1 VEGSPGGRW
10 TSSDAVVVRHEPAR
24 LRASLAAVFL
34 ALLSVWPPI
43 VGIAPAWTA
52 FASALAILVTSGLA
66 VRQSRGRLDEARGEV
81 TADARGVLVGDTL
94 ALARQDAA
102 YGFVE
107 ATPGGARV
115 KLHDASHGLRLEI
128 RVKDVG
134 EGRALLGALGLDV
147 SQRVAPFFAA
157 SPAGGARGF
166 VIATGISAALWYV
179 LANWFPTYYWR
190 SVLLDDIVTIA
201 RLVTPVLVLLAWAVI
216 STIPTRVTV
225 GADGLDVRW
234 LRRRRFVPYRSIL
247 RVVPAFGQ
255 LRVVLA
261 EGITLRLR
269 GQRRSFTPQTRPDHR
284 AMVDRLGAAID
295 EHLAASRVQEAVAQ
309 LPEPGKDGAGW
320 LRELEAVQVG
330 VEGGYRRAVVDDE
343 VLWRVVEDAS
353 LDEKTRA
360 GAAVVLRKLLGDEGR
375 ARLRVVAEA
384 TASPRLRVALEA
396 ASGAGD
402 ATIEESLD
410 DLATGDVAAGQR
422 RRARGA

>member
-1 VEGSPGGRW
+1 METGGRW

-34 ALLSVWPPI
+34 ALLSVWPPV

-52 FASALAILVTSGLA
+52 FVSALAILVTSGAA
-66 VRQSRGRLDEARGEV
+66 VRFARGRLDEARGEV
-81 TADARGVLVGDTL
+81 TADGRGVFVGGAL
-94 ALARQDAA
+94 ALARQDVA

-107 ATPGGARV
+107 AAPDGARV
-115 KLHDASHGLRLEI
+115 KLADATHGLRLEV
-128 RVKDVG
+128 RVKDAA
-134 EGRALLGALGLDV
+134 EGRALLNALGLDV
-147 SQRVAPFFAA
+147 AQRVAPFFAA
-157 SPAGGARGF
+157 SPVGGVRGF
-166 VIATGISAALWYV
+166 VVASAVAAGLWYV

-190 SVLLDDIVTIA
+190 SVLLDDIVTLA
-201 RLVTPVLVLLAWAVI
+201 RVVSPVLLLLAWAVL
-216 STIPTRVTV
+216 SAVPTRVTV

-261 EGITLRLR
+261 EGATLRLR
-269 GQRRSFTPQTRPDHR
+269 GQRRSFTPRTRPEHR
-284 AMVDRLGAAID
+284 AMVDRLGAAIE
-295 EHLAASRVQEAVAQ
+295 EHVAASRLQEAVAQ
-309 LPEPGKDGAGW
+309 LPEPKGDGAGW
-320 LRELEAVQVG
+320 LRELDAVPVG
-330 VEGGYRRAVVDDE
+330 AAGYRQAVVDDE

-396 ASGAGD
+396 ASGTED
-402 ATIEESLD
+402 AAIEQSLD
-410 DLATGDVAAGQR
+410 ELATGDGAAAQR